1 MEKLPVDWEHM
12 PEPQYQ
18 NEDVQ
23 CEYVKVEALNDGA
36 PQKDIVAASKRG
48 RSHAQEAK
56 PRDDHFKMAHLE
68 MAGILWLLLMELVLP
83 NILVRVLE

>member
-1 MEKLPVDWEHM
+1 M

-48 RSHAQEAK
+48 RSHAQEANLVMTISK
-56 PRDDHFKMAHLE
+56 WL
-68 MAGILWLLLMELVLP
+68 ILKWLVYYGCC
-83 NILVRVLE
+83 